1 MALPKQILIPA
12 GLGYGNSYYLRLRK
26 KLKRTKLPMRRNE
39 YILSEYNIQRRN
51 KPGNPKRWGK
61 VRKVRVEHNY
71 NGYRYDLCC
80 TLSHRGS
87 NRHTFYSRIVAL
99 TLLTTGFG
107 IRGRPLKRL
116 RRIHT
121 KALMKF
127 YDVDH
132 IHWNN
137 YDCRLKALR
146 IRPIH
151 WHRSSDRLKWQDKKL
166 THHNKCKKV
175 RAIWNRAVASGR
187 VVLRPRSQ

>member
-1 MALPKQILIPA
+1 MCSHSLCLGDFSSNLRVICCVASACSHSMALPKQILIPA

-26 KLKRTKLPMRRNE
+26 KLKRTKLPMRRRE

-61 VRKVRVEHNY
+61 VRKLRVEHNY
-71 NGYRYDLCC
+71 NGYRFDLCC

-116 RRIHT
+116 RR
-121 KALMKF
+121 F
-127 YDVDH
+127 
-132 IHWNN
+132 
-137 YDCRLKALR
+137 
-146 IRPIH
+146 IR
-151 WHRSSDRLKWQDKKL
+151 RR
-166 THHNKCKKV
+166 
-175 RAIWNRAVASGR
+175 
-187 VVLRPRSQ
+187 